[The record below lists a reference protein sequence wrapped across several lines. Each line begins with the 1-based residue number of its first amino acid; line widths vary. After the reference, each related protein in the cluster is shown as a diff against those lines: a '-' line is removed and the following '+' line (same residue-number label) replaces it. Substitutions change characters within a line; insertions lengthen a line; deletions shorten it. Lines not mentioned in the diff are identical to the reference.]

1 MSASTSGGGGLSP
14 QAAAALQEGV
24 GLVFM
29 RWTALQM
36 AVENGWGGR
45 DSRAKA
51 DRLAADVLSFFTNS
65 KGPYYYDDLEEMM
78 FDSISESFNADFEDG
93 SVGEVAEQVLI
104 MHEEC
109 LQNNYSSIE
118 KLRNTRAQGNAVSQS
133 RMMVTDE
140 GDDSSDD
147 SSDDDDGDEPA
158 SADDMSVDEPKPPKP
173 APDADGWT
181 VVPPKRGGR
190 GKN

>member
-14 QAAAALQEGV
+14 QAAAALQEGI
-24 GLVFM
+24 GLVFG

-45 DSRAKA
+45 ESRAKA
-51 DRLAADVLSFFTNS
+51 DRLAADVLSFFTGS

-78 FDSISESFNADFEDG
+78 FDSISEFFNADFEDG

-109 LQNNYSSIE
+109 LQNNYSSID
-118 KLRNTRAQGNAVSQS
+118 KLRNTRTQGAAVSQS
-133 RMMVTDE
+133 RMMVTDDD
-140 GDDSSDD
+140 DDSSDD
-147 SSDDDDGDEPA
+147 DDNSSDDDDGDE
-158 SADDMSVDEPKPPKP
+158 SSMSVDEPKPPKP

-190 GKN
+190 GKK

>member
-14 QAAAALQEGV
+14 QAAAALQEGI
-24 GLVFM
+24 GLVFA

-36 AVENGWGGR
+36 AVENEWGGR

-51 DRLAADVLSFFTNS
+51 DRLAADVLSFFTTS
-65 KGPYYYDDLEEMM
+65 KGPYYFDDLEEMM
-78 FDSISESFNADFEDG
+78 FDNISEFFNADFEDG

-118 KLRNTRAQGNAVSQS
+118 KLRNTRAQANAVSQS
-133 RMMVTDE
+133 RM
-140 GDDSSDD
+140 
-147 SSDDDDGDEPA
+147 
-158 SADDMSVDEPKPPKP
+158 
-173 APDADGWT
+173 
-181 VVPPKRGGR
+181 VPICMPILL
-190 GKN
+190 

>member
-1 MSASTSGGGGLSP
+1 
-14 QAAAALQEGV
+14 
-24 GLVFM
+24 
-29 RWTALQM
+29 
-36 AVENGWGGR
+36 
-45 DSRAKA
+45 
-51 DRLAADVLSFFTNS
+51 
-65 KGPYYYDDLEEMM
+65 MM
-78 FDSISESFNADFEDG
+78 FDNISEFFNADFEDG
-93 SVGEVAEQVLI
+93 SVGEHLALGNHWGGLGQWGWPMWRLSRDTSEPLGHMAHTAVSLKQYRGHLKGIKMVAEQVLI

-118 KLRNTRAQGNAVSQS
+118 KLRNTRAQANAVSQS

-158 SADDMSVDEPKPPKP
+158 RADDMSVDEPKPSKP